1 MICPKVPVAEIKPVE
16 RSCGY
21 PCFKNAG
28 KEIKP
33 IAITVAPTMPVL
45 AASKAPTK
53 ITERPSPPL
62 KPEKKSDILSRSSS
76 ATFDFSNNTPIK
88 INKGTAIKVE
98 FVITPKILFGRVS
111 KRNKSK
117 TPKKLVIKAKI
128 IETPAKVKATGK
140 PKSKKIQTKAKRIS
154 GRKSI
159 IFENQFNQL

>member
-1 MICPKVPVAEIKPVE
+1 MTSQKNNKENRKSSTLRNLAVKKVIDLGSVSAGFAKRNEMRRALQK
-16 RSCGY
+16 
-21 PCFKNAG
+21 FKNAG

-98 FVITPKILFGRVS
+98 FVITPKIRFGRVS
-111 KRNKSK
+111 KRYKSK
-117 TPKKLVIKAKI
+117 TLIL
-128 IETPAKVKATGK
+128 G
-140 PKSKKIQTKAKRIS
+140 
-154 GRKSI
+154 
-159 IFENQFNQL
+159 N

>member
-1 MICPKVPVAEIKPVE
+1 
-16 RSCGY
+16 
-21 PCFKNAG
+21 
-28 KEIKP
+28 
-33 IAITVAPTMPVL
+33 MPVL

-53 ITERPSPPL
+53 ITERPRPPL

-76 ATFDFSNNTPIK
+76 ATFDFSSNTPIK

-128 IETPAKVKATGK
+128 IETPAK
-140 PKSKKIQTKAKRIS
+140 
-154 GRKSI
+154 
-159 IFENQFNQL
+159 